1 MQGFSIGWHPPNQ
14 AEPLP
19 QADERCSQRVRA
31 RLTCTCIGCMARW
44 GVLVGY
50 EMPGQ
55 SLPLLLCAGVD
66 VSDWV
71 CVTQHRVSPVTLHP
85 ATHELGR
92 LVPSACPRSRERRVG
107 RTIELGHHRAMQGTH
122 RLGRVVTPGRTY
134 VEAHNG
140 MESVDEDERGPLEC
154 IGFAS
159 SSGRDTD
166 GGELPP
172 ILVRVAAADDR
183 AIEGG
188 Q

>member
-1 MQGFSIGWHPPNQ
+1 MHWLHGQ
-14 AEPLP
+14 
-19 QADERCSQRVRA
+19 V
-31 RLTCTCIGCMARW
+31 

-134 VEAHNG
+134 ASSLEQAHNG

-166 GGELPP
+166 GVAP
-172 ILVRVAAADDR
+172 ILVRTPLVDEGWVVVYVNRHDAGLSSVAAADDR